1 MVDQQ
6 ELGKN
11 KEQIMLTL
19 FSAARQ
25 NVSRQHSVL
34 CNRILRENSDLNAVD
49 FLGLSSDVRVF
60 LTYSDVSWDVPGI
73 SSLVTATLL

>member
-1 MVDQQ
+1 
-6 ELGKN
+6 
-11 KEQIMLTL
+11 MLSL

-49 FLGLSSDVRVF
+49 FTIFGTAIRCQSIPNILRCILGCPWDF
-60 LTYSDVSWDVPGI
+60 LGYP
-73 SSLVTATLL
+73 L